1 MAPPPWAYARAMRLL
16 QRIPDLD
23 RKLVDRGRS
32 IDVLAGMFGHAGSG
46 GRGVTTR
53 AGQYLPSRTRGGAGE
68 LRALL
73 RHARD
78 PDVQQISLIPSG
90 TSRTPDM
97 VARYRPDTGRGVERI
112 EISSVMGSGSGYR
125 GVGQGGFRPVTP
137 ADIAER
143 IVRKARR
150 GQLTRPLVTPAMGV
164 VPPRGTIDIV
174 LPSVPRKV
182 LGRAAGLALRT
193 LAREGHSGVQR
204 LVLRPAGQRP
214 VTYVRRPRRS
224 SPPFPRP
231 PTTPRP

>member
-16 QRIPDLD
+16 QRVPELD

-46 GRGVTTR
+46 GRAVTTR
-53 AGQYLPSRTRGGAGE
+53 PGRYLPSRTRGGAGE

-73 RHARD
+73 QHARD
-78 PDVQQISLIPSG
+78 PNVTQLSLIPSG

-112 EISSVMGSGSGYR
+112 EISSVTGGGAGYR
-125 GVGQGGFRPVTP
+125 DVGRGGFGATP
-137 ADIAER
+137 AAIAER

-174 LPSVPRKV
+174 LPSVPRHV

-193 LAREGHSGVQR
+193 LAREGHPGVR
-204 LVLRPAGQRP
+204 RVILRPAGQRP
-214 VTYVRRPRRS
+214 VTYRRR
-224 SPPFPRP
+224 
-231 PTTPRP
+231 